1 LAHCNKF
8 YARSWLYSSLMWQGP
23 LLWEGAATAPCY
35 EHGRVMRGAPSE
47 TLERM
52 TRTELLG
59 AAAEKLVEAA
69 KLLDRVDEDALA
81 NDALELA
88 ERVNLRIALN

>member
-1 LAHCNKF
+1 
-8 YARSWLYSSLMWQGP
+8 
-23 LLWEGAATAPCY
+23 
-35 EHGRVMRGAPSE
+35 
-47 TLERM
+47 M
-52 TRTELLG
+52 TRTELLD

-81 NDALELA
+81 DDALELA

>member
-1 LAHCNKF
+1 
-8 YARSWLYSSLMWQGP
+8 
-23 LLWEGAATAPCY
+23 
-35 EHGRVMRGAPSE
+35 
-47 TLERM
+47 M
-52 TRTELLG
+52 TRTELLD

-81 NDALELA
+81 DHALELA